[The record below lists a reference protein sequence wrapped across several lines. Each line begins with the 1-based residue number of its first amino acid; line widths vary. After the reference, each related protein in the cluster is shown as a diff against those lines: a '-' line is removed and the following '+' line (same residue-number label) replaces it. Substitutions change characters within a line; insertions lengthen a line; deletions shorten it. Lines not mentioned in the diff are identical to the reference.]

1 MKASAFTT
9 ELRMID
15 CMPLSV
21 MFTAWR
27 KQYADICQLELFFF
41 SFSREKWASV
51 VLFDLVNNVSI
62 LFS

>member
-41 SFSREKWASV
+41 
-51 VLFDLVNNVSI
+51 LFLARNGRQ
-62 LFS
+62 LFCST

>member
-15 CMPLSV
+15 CTPLSV

-41 SFSREKWASV
+41 SLALGRNGRQ
-51 VLFDLVNNVSI
+51 LFCWT
-62 LFS
+62 

>member
-27 KQYADICQLELFFF
+27 KQYADICQLELFF
-41 SFSREKWASV
+41 SLLLSGEMGVSCSV
-51 VLFDLVNNVSI
+51 GLSK
-62 LFS
+62 